1 MKLNKA
7 ALDSYG
13 RHLLGAVIAAV
24 AAIGA
29 LTGKSPVDFAS
40 GDWWAVANSVWV
52 AMVPV
57 AMRYFNTKDP
67 AFGKVA
73 EAVAKEVGKKINS
86 KSSPSKKAVKK

>member
-1 MKLNKA
+1 MKFNKSM
-7 ALDSYG
+7 LDSYG

-52 AMVPV
+52 SIVPV
-57 AMRYFNTKDP
+57 AMRFFNTQDP
-67 AFGKVA
+67 AFGKIA
-73 EAVAKEVGKKINS
+73 EAVTKEVGKKINA
-86 KSSPSKKAVKK
+86 KSRPSKKAVK

>member
-1 MKLNKA
+1 MKFNKSM
-7 ALDSYG
+7 LDSYG

-52 AMVPV
+52 AIVPV
-57 AMRYFNTKDP
+57 AMRFFNTQDP
-67 AFGKVA
+67 AFGKIA
-73 EAVAKEVGKKINS
+73 EAVTKEVGKKINA
-86 KSSPSKKAVKK
+86 KSRPSKKAVK

>member
-7 ALDSYG
+7 AIDSYG

-52 AMVPV
+52 AIVPV
-57 AMRYFNTKDP
+57 AMRYFNSKDP

-73 EAVAKEVGKKINS
+73 ESVAKEVGKKINS
-86 KSSPSKKAVKK
+86 KSRPSKKTAKK

>member
-7 ALDSYG
+7 AIDSYG
-13 RHLLGAVIAAV
+13 RHLLGAVVSAI

-29 LTGKSPVDFAS
+29 LTGQSPVDFSS

-52 AMVPV
+52 ATVPV
-57 AMRYFNTKDP
+57 ALRYFNTKDP

-86 KSSPSKKAVKK
+86 KSRPSKKAVKK

>member
-7 ALDSYG
+7 MLDSYG

-52 AMVPV
+52 AIVPV
-57 AMRYFNTKDP
+57 AMRFFNTQDP

-73 EAVAKEVGKKINS
+73 EAVTLEVGKKINA
-86 KSSPSKKAVKK
+86 KSRPSKKAVK